1 MGIIKTGLVLKLR
14 SITMALFGNYNT
26 PGRGVLKA
34 PQEKKGI
41 FKFFE
46 IYGRHMWKLMEL
58 NLLYVVF
65 CIPVI
70 TFGPATAAMT
80 KVCRNYS
87 QERNAFLLHDFWESF
102 KKNFKQGL
110 GMGIVD
116 IIFAAGFIVG
126 IPMYKYW
133 AEQNS
138 MIYIPFVLC
147 ISCLI
152 VFFMMHFYI
161 YIMISSTNLKMKQI
175 IKNSF
180 YLVSLG
186 LKQSLWTLLVSLIVL
201 VLVYLFLPYSLFI
214 LPFWPLSF
222 ICFVTC
228 FNCYPVIRKHVIQPY
243 YDQRGEENPEFAYK
257 NASPD
262 EQLFEDKA
270 AEETPVQN
278 KQSRKKGKT
287 IS

>member
-1 MGIIKTGLVLKLR
+1 M
-14 SITMALFGNYNT
+14 SLFGNYNT

-46 IYGRHMWKLMEL
+46 VYGRHMWKLMEL
-58 NLLYVVF
+58 NLLYFVF
-65 CIPVI
+65 CIPLTLMVI
-70 TFGPATAAMT
+70 LMLMTSNPIWLLLAIPSVLIGPATAAMT

-87 QERNAFLLHDFWESF
+87 QERNAFLLHDFWDSF
-102 KKNFKQGL
+102 KKNFKQGTI
-110 GMGIVD
+110 MGAID
-116 IIFAAGFIVG
+116 IIFAIGFMVG

-138 MIYIPFVLC
+138 MIYIPFVIC

-161 YIMISSTNLKMKQI
+161 YLMISSTNLNMKQI

-186 LKQSLWTLLVSLIVL
+186 
-201 VLVYLFLPYSLFI
+201 
-214 LPFWPLSF
+214 
-222 ICFVTC
+222 VTC

-243 YDQRGEENPEFAYK
+243 YDQRGESNPEFAYK
-257 NASPD
+257 DADPD
-262 EQLFEDKA
+262 EKLFEDRA
-270 AEETPVQN
+270 AEETPV
-278 KQSRKKGKT
+278 KTKESRKKGKT